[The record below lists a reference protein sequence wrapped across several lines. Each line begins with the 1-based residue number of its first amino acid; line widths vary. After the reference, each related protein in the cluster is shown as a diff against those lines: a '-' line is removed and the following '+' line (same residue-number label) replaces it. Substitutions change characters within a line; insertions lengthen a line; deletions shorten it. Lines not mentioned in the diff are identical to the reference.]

1 MGLRSVVSKR
11 LGLLAAS
18 AALVL
23 GMIAATAPAE
33 ARGRYRHYSK
43 QRVHATWHV
52 KRHVHIRKRQ
62 YTRARAAAPAQMPA
76 EFVVDVNSGKVLHS
90 HNENAER
97 HPASLTKVMTLY
109 LLFEQIEAGRLKLD
123 SEIPISAR
131 AAAQSPSKLGLR
143 PGSEIEVE
151 EAIKALV
158 TKSANDI
165 AVAVAEAVG
174 GSEDRFAEMM
184 TRKAH
189 ALGMSRTNYANASGL
204 PNEDQVTTARDQA
217 TLARAIQDRFPKYYR
232 YFSTRVFNYAGRSM
246 RNHNH
251 LLGRVEG
258 LDGIKT
264 GYTGKAGFNLMTSV
278 RRDGHHVVGVVLG
291 GRTARARDA
300 RMVALLENNIEDGA
314 VGRTAI
320 AMAEKDEDVRA
331 PAREEA
337 KPVQKVEPTPVRET
351 VRVASAEP
359 MRLMPPAQIESVRAE
374 AARPQAEAARVE
386 APRPQPARAE
396 AGLFLGVPPA
406 PIPARTVDA
415 ERPRPAYVAGAARTA
430 EAPVPPE
437 KIKLR
442 AAARTP
448 SAAEGTT
455 SRAALALATTTPSSL
470 RWVTGAQPARSGEAA
485 KETAKAAAKESVKE
499 AVKETPK
506 AGHTQVAKAQPKKD
520 DDETTATVARTGWI
534 IQIGATDDIGKAK
547 ELLSRAKD
555 HSRTAA
561 KAQPFTEKVQKGSET
576 LWRARFAGLQENAAE
591 SACRELK
598 RSGMACF
605 AMKN

>member
-1 MGLRSVVSKR
+1 MRSVVSKR
-11 LGLLAAS
+11 LGLLAAG

-43 QRVHATWHV
+43 HRVHTTWHV
-52 KRHVHIRKRQ
+52 KRHVHIRKR
-62 YTRARAAAPAQMPA
+62 YTRARAAAPVQMPA

-123 SEIPISAR
+123 SEIPISSR

-151 EAIKALV
+151 DAIKALV

-291 GRTARARDA
+291 GRTARARDN

-337 KPVQKVEPTPVRET
+337 KPVQKAEPTPVRET

-374 AARPQAEAARVE
+374 AARPQAEAA
-386 APRPQPARAE
+386 RPQPARAE

-430 EAPVPPE
+430 EAPIPAE

-470 RWVTGAQPARSGEAA
+470 RWVTGAQPARTGEAS
-485 KETAKAAAKESVKE
+485 KETAKVAAKEVVKE
-499 AVKETPK
+499 APK

-520 DDETTATVARTGWI
+520 DDEETTATVARTGWI

>member
-11 LGLLAAS
+11 LGLLAAG

-23 GMIAATAPAE
+23 GMLAATAPAD
-33 ARGRYRHYSK
+33 ARSRHRHYSK
-43 QRVHATWHV
+43 HRVHATWHV
-52 KRHVHIRKRQ
+52 KRYVHVRKRH
-62 YTRARAAAPAQMPA
+62 YARARQAAPAQMPA
-76 EFVVDVNSGKVLHS
+76 EFVIDVNSGRVLHA
-90 HNENAER
+90 HNENVER

-109 LLFEQIEAGRLKLD
+109 LLFEQLEAGRMKLD
-123 SEIPISAR
+123 SEIPISAH

-143 PGSEIEVE
+143 PGSTIEVE
-151 EAIKALV
+151 DAIKALV

-165 AVAVAEAVG
+165 AVAVAETVG

-184 TRKAH
+184 TRKAR

-204 PNEDQVTTARDQA
+204 PNEDQSTTARDQA
-217 TLARAIQDRFPKYYR
+217 TLARAIQEKFPRYYR

-251 LLGRVEG
+251 LLGRIEG

-291 GRTARARDA
+291 GHTARARDA
-300 RMVALLENNIEDGA
+300 RMAALLESNIEEGA
-314 VGRTAI
+314 VGRTAL
-320 AMAEKDEDVRA
+320 ALAERDEETVRPA
-331 PAREEA
+331 AREEA
-337 KPVQKVEPTPVRET
+337 RPVQRVEPIPVREPT
-351 VRVASAEP
+351 RIASAEP
-359 MRLMPPAQIESVRAE
+359 MRLMPPAQIETLRAQTEPARAE
-374 AARPQAEAARVE
+374 AP
-386 APRPQPARAE
+386 APRPQPIRAD
-396 AGLFLGVPPA
+396 AGGLFLGVPPA
-406 PIPARTVDA
+406 PIPARGQDTA
-415 ERPRPAYVAGAARTA
+415 ERPRPAYVAGAARAA
-430 EAPVPPE
+430 EPPVDRPAE

-442 AAARTP
+442 AAPRTP
-448 SAAEGTT
+448 AAADGATA
-455 SRAALALATTTPSSL
+455 RGALALATTTPSSL
-470 RWVTGAQPARSGEAA
+470 RWVAGAQPARPGESKDAA
-485 KETAKAAAKESVKE
+485 KETARTTAR
-499 AVKETPK
+499 

-520 DDETTATVARTGWI
+520 AEETTATVAHSGWI
-534 IQIGATDDIGKAK
+534 IQIGATDDIAKAK

-555 HSRTAA
+555 HSRTIAR
-561 KAQPFTEKVQKGSET
+561 AQAFTEKVQKGSET
-576 LWRARFAGLQENAAE
+576 LWRARFAGLHENAAE

>member
-11 LGLLAAS
+11 LGLLAAG

-23 GMIAATAPAE
+23 GMLAATAPAE
-33 ARGRYRHYSK
+33 ARGRHRHYSK
-43 QRVHATWHV
+43 HRVHATWHV
-52 KRHVHIRKRQ
+52 KRHVHIRKR
-62 YTRARAAAPAQMPA
+62 YAARARHVAAGPMPA
-76 EFVVDVNSGKVLHS
+76 EFVVDVNSGKVLHA

-109 LLFEQIEAGRLKLD
+109 MLFEQMEAGRFKLD
-123 SEIPISAR
+123 TEIPISAH

-151 EAIKALV
+151 DAIKAIV

-184 TRKAH
+184 TRKAK

-217 TLARAIQDRFPKYYR
+217 TLGRAIQDRFPRYYK
-232 YFSTRVFNYAGRSM
+232 YFSTRVFNFAGRSM

-258 LDGIKT
+258 MDGIKT
-264 GYTGKAGFNLMTSV
+264 GYTGKAGFNLLTSV
-278 RRDGHHVVGVVLG
+278 RREGHHIVGVVLG
-291 GRTARARDA
+291 GRTARARDN
-300 RMVALLENNIEDGA
+300 RMASLLESNIEEGA
-314 VGRTAI
+314 VGRTAV
-320 AMAEKDEDVRA
+320 AAVERDEDARPA
-331 PAREEA
+331 AREEI
-337 KPVQKVEPTPVRET
+337 KPVQKAEPAPVRET

-359 MRLMPPAQIESVRAE
+359 MRLMPPAQIETVRAQESVRTEPVRPQVELARAE
-374 AARPQAEAARVE
+374 APRAQA
-386 APRPQPARAE
+386 

-415 ERPRPAYVAGAARTA
+415 ERPRPAYVAGAARA
-430 EAPVPPE
+430 SDAPIPAE

-455 SRAALALATTTPSSL
+455 SRGALALATTTPSSL
-470 RWVTGAQPARSGEAA
+470 RWVTGAQPARGEAAREVSKEAA
-485 KETAKAAAKESVKE
+485 KETV
-499 AVKETPK
+499 K
-506 AGHTQVAKAQPKKD
+506 AGHSQAAKAQPKKD
-520 DDETTATVARTGWI
+520 DDDETATVARTGWI
-534 IQIGATDDIGKAK
+534 IQIGATDDIAKAK
-547 ELLSRAKD
+547 DLLSRAKD
-555 HSRTAA
+555 HSRTVA
-561 KAQPFTEKVQKGSET
+561 KAQAFTEKVQKGSGT

-591 SACRELK
+591 SACKELK